1 MSDTNRR
8 SLLAITAAGAAAFT
22 AGPALSQSAST
33 SPRPSSG
40 AGRTALVTGSSRG
53 IGAATA
59 KRLARDG
66 FAVTVNYFTNRELA
80 AQVVREIEAGGGR
93 AIFRQADVAD
103 PAAVRALFDAHQE
116 AFGGLDVVVNNAG
129 AMNVAPFAQ
138 MTNDAFDRM
147 MATNIKG
154 SFNVLREAAN
164 RTRDGG
170 AHHQPELEHHPAKA
184 ARRGCLRRQQRC
196 PGPLHQRPRQGAG
209 GPEHLGQCGGAR
221 RGGHPAVAPAW
232 QCRLGRHS
240 RHDAAW
246 PDRSAGR
253 HRLGHRNSL
262 HGGCG
267 MDPWPG
273 HLRERGD
280 RMTAGGASAGGQRM
294 N

>member
-8 SLLAITAAGAAAFT
+8 SQLAITAAGAAAFT
-22 AGPALSQSAST
+22 AGPALSRSAST
-33 SPRPSSG
+33 SPQPSSG

-93 AIFRQADVAD
+93 AIYRQADVAD

-138 MTNDAFDRM
+138 MTDDAFDRM

-164 RTRDGG
+164 RTRDGFG
-170 AHHQPELEHHPAKA
+170 
-184 ARRGCLRRQQRC
+184 RRRRQS
-196 PGPLHQRPRQGAG
+196 
-209 GPEHLGQCGGAR
+209 
-221 RGGHPAVAPAW
+221 HP
-232 QCRLGRHS
+232 RLGRSDLDGGGAPHRRSSVALGQTAVRAGHS
-240 RHDAAW
+240 DPADPGQRCRPSPGHPWRPQPLLRPQQLRKAPDGHPRPAARLHCRR
-246 PDRSAGR
+246 RSAG
-253 HRLGHRNSL
+253 
-262 HGGCG
+262 
-267 MDPWPG
+267 
-273 HLRERGD
+273 E
-280 RMTAGGASAGGQRM
+280 TEKSA
-294 N
+294 

>member
-22 AGPALSQSAST
+22 AGPALSRSAST
-33 SPRPSSG
+33 SPQPSSG

-93 AIFRQADVAD
+93 AIYRQADVAD

-116 AFGGLDVVVNNAG
+116 AFGGLDVVINNAG

-138 MTNDAFDRM
+138 MTDDAFDRM

-170 AHHQPELEHHPAKA
+170 RIISLSSSITLQRPPIEENGSRVPRLERYAHQSH
-184 ARRGCLRRQQRC
+184 RRRIIRNQRVWDLLRTQSRRSGRQQR
-196 PGPLHQRPRQGAG
+196 
-209 GPEHLGQCGGAR
+209 
-221 RGGHPAVAPAW
+221 V
-232 QCRLGRHS
+232 
-240 RHDAAW
+240 
-246 PDRSAGR
+246 
-253 HRLGHRNSL
+253 
-262 HGGCG
+262 
-267 MDPWPG
+267 
-273 HLRERGD
+273 
-280 RMTAGGASAGGQRM
+280 M
-294 N
+294 NCL